1 MAHLD
6 GFEAESYLKSGAN
19 ELRVLEYNVCGHAFG
34 INILKVKKIVS
45 HMNQFMSMPESHPAI
60 RGVFED
66 RGTVVPLIDL
76 AYFLSIPRSDE
87 EPPQKVIITEFF
99 EMTNG
104 FWVDRIDWIHHF
116 KWEDV
121 IDPTKVMH
129 GFDQR
134 YVIGIVKPSEDRMV
148 LLLDYENII
157 MDISPQLRQVA
168 NSQISK
174 AAPVVG
180 GGRHILVAEDSP
192 AVRTMLASELED
204 LGFEVLQARDGKE
217 ALDALDKY
225 DGSLDL
231 IISDVEMPRMDG
243 LALTVAV
250 RGSKFRNT
258 PVIVYSSIGDIGMK
272 ARAKFLKANAH
283 ITKLNF
289 DQLIEQIGELIG
301 NEPKASPAVEIQ
313 PETETPETGEE
324 VEAETAS
331 RDQAETESV
340 PEDKPEDSMVN
351 EDQVE
356 VKSENEEAPSTA
368 DTPVPEEEQ
377 AGDPEVGMSAEEEPV
392 QTAPEESVAETE
404 IEAGQFDDDEPM
416 AQQENSESD
425 QETAEQVSQD
435 KLNAE
440 AEPEKEQAE
449 PEQKQPT
456 EPETEAVNDIA
467 DTIKSESE
475 QVEKAVEEGI
485 SGSMGMMPS
494 IGQDEALMTSPM
506 PDINDKP
513 VEKAVEDMAPS
524 TKSSGKAKK
533 SSKSTRSKAKT
544 GKAKEKS
551 TKAKSAKS
559 KADTKTKSSS
569 KKKST
574 RSKKNKKEEVFV

>member
-76 AYFLSIPRSDE
+76 AYFLGIPRSDE

-116 KWEDV
+116 RWEDV

-168 NSQISK
+168 NSQVSK
-174 AAPVVG
+174 AAPVNG

-289 DQLIEQIGELIG
+289 DQLVEQIGELIG
-301 NEPKASPAVEIQ
+301 NEPADSPAVEVQQESEI
-313 PETETPETGEE
+313 PETGENH
-324 VEAETAS
+324 EAETAPQ
-331 RDQAETESV
+331 DQSEGELAPDKNTEE
-340 PEDKPEDSMVN
+340 PAVN
-351 EDQVE
+351 EDTNEAESAGEETLSAEGAPPSEEVVADEVE
-356 VKSENEEAPSTA
+356 CEMKTADEPSQSSAKESDIESELKSESP
-368 DTPVPEEEQ
+368 
-377 AGDPEVGMSAEEEPV
+377 AEEEPV
-392 QTAPEESVAETE
+392 ASE
-404 IEAGQFDDDEPM
+404 QFSEP
-416 AQQENSESD
+416 
-425 QETAEQVSQD
+425 
-435 KLNAE
+435 
-440 AEPEKEQAE
+440 
-449 PEQKQPT
+449 
-456 EPETEAVNDIA
+456 EPETESQPSKENLKTESEQEQPVEPDAVNQGDIA
-467 DTIKSESE
+467 NTIKSESE

-485 SGSMGMMPS
+485 SGTMDMMPS
-494 IGQDEALMTSPM
+494 IGQEDALMTPAM
-506 PDINDKP
+506 PEINDKP
-513 VEKAVEDMAPS
+513 VEKAVENMAPS
-524 TKSSGKAKK
+524 PKPSGKARK
-533 SSKSTRSKAKT
+533 SSKSTRSKAKA
-544 GKAKEKS
+544 GKAKDKP
-551 TKAKSAKS
+551 TKAKSVKS
-559 KADTKTKSSS
+559 KSGTKTKSST